1 MAETRSTTRPAG
13 AQPAPTEG
21 GAHPVEGN
29 TTSTT
34 TPNDQPGDTSSQ
46 DGDSDVDALD
56 AESVPSTRY
65 STSLRQM
72 MDSMYDDFKLNTG
85 PDLENFEDLL
95 KQFNHFM
102 KFQAS
107 VMVACN
113 FVYSRTDSSS
123 ISALGAE
130 MLTKAIMQKLE
141 VEADSEWEGW
151 KRNLCEAARTKKEL
165 TQALWRVELT
175 LPEALLAKLYAMYHP
190 GIVAGDVVGTTTP
203 KQYYEDLRKMPFHHV
218 MHEILTPLIII
229 GTWKDVR
236 ILGGERIRQWIKDH
250 PNNWWEIPEPAKDL
264 LWIRTV
270 DNKTNH
276 TWVEKIFP
284 TRTPGALRFRED
296 DIPDPSTH
304 PARIVDLNRMGQQN
318 GNQNSQAGS
327 GQGHTGRNNN
337 RGGRRNNQGRSGGHG
352 PRGQRKRDRDSPAS
366 EGTSGGGRK
375 VARVADASTQCYQC
389 RGYGHMARD
398 CASTPVDGPKN

>member
-21 GAHPVEGN
+21 GANLVEGN
-29 TTSTT
+29 TTPTT
-34 TPNDQPGDTSSQ
+34 TPNAQPGDTSSQ
-46 DGDSDVDALD
+46 DGDSDVEALD

-236 ILGGERIRQWIKDH
+236 ILGGKESVNGSRITQTI
-250 PNNWWEIPEPAKDL
+250 
-264 LWIRTV
+264 
-270 DNKTNH
+270 
-276 TWVEKIFP
+276 
-284 TRTPGALRFRED
+284 
-296 DIPDPSTH
+296 
-304 PARIVDLNRMGQQN
+304 
-318 GNQNSQAGS
+318 
-327 GQGHTGRNNN
+327 
-337 RGGRRNNQGRSGGHG
+337 GGRSPSQRRISSGLERWTTRRTIRGWKRFFRLERPGRYVSVKTTSLTR
-352 PRGQRKRDRDSPAS
+352 PLIRRGSW
-366 EGTSGGGRK
+366 T
-375 VARVADASTQCYQC
+375 
-389 RGYGHMARD
+389 
-398 CASTPVDGPKN
+398 